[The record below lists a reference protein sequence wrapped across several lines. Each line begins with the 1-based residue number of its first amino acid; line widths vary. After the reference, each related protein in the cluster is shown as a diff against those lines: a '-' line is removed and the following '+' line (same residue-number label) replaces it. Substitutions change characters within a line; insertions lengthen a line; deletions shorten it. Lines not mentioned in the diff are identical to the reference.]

1 MVPEVSGGHVKAAYR
16 HTFEVS
22 VVVPRPNRRPSFI
35 PLLRD
40 VIAGLNVEPRRD
52 LTPKNE
58 TELLSLAIAKFLAH
72 KVTDV
77 VITNAEIVHPS
88 DLTQLALLTTSTGV
102 RFTLMYGIDAGER
115 VREWGESVEAT
126 DIEWSELSLPRPRN
140 NEYVEHAR
148 SFPEVPDE
156 EFVLFRASCRA
167 VLTETEYEIVN
178 SKYVDTFRFAQ
189 NNFTNSE
196 IDTTDNL
203 TRLILMCTSESE
215 ALTALRA
222 YQSAYLKMGYF
233 IKVDKYR
240 LFNMTLKD
248 PRRPYSPSEWQVLR
262 EMFDTQTSAIAA
274 LTQDY
279 GASNPVHTMS
289 LRHVMT
295 TYSNPIAKQIH
306 KRHRIYRM
314 LTSHSEGFF
323 AFGSDRWIKKTGDI
337 LRGLGLPDREPF
349 STPPT
354 PSERARKLKL
364 QIIRVIE
371 VPDPSMVQAA

>member
-1 MVPEVSGGHVKAAYR
+1 
-16 HTFEVS
+16 
-22 VVVPRPNRRPSFI
+22 
-35 PLLRD
+35 
-40 VIAGLNVEPRRD
+40 VEPRRD